1 MTAWVGDGDV
11 ALVTDFYE
19 LTMAQAYVATGA
31 LGEATFDLFVRSLP
45 PTRNFLVA
53 AGLADALGGL
63 EAFRF
68 SPEAVDYL
76 AGLGRFTGDFLD
88 YLRDFRFSGEVW
100 AIPEGEAG
108 FPSEPLLRVT
118 APLPEAQVVETFL
131 LNTIGFQTMIASK
144 AARVGLA
151 CQGRAFVDF
160 SARRDHGADAALK
173 AARASFIGGAAA
185 TSMTLAG
192 LRYGI
197 PVSGTMAHSYVMSYQ
212 HEADAF
218 RDFARL
224 FPADAVLLIDTY
236 DTEQGAGAAA
246 AVANE
251 LAPEGVTIRAVRLD
265 SGDLAAL
272 AHSVRQILDAAGQ
285 PGIGIFASGDLD
297 EWRIADL
304 VAAGAPIDGFG
315 VGTRMGTSEDAPS
328 LGVVYKLVQ
337 DDHGPVMKLS
347 AGKQTL
353 PGRKQAWRADGHDVL
368 GLDTEDVPGARPLLV
383 EVMRD
388 GAAIAGPESLEAART
403 RCANALATLPPRLL
417 GLDGDEEPYEV
428 RLSPGLEALVE
439 QTRAGLGG

>member
-1 MTAWVGDGDV
+1 MTAWVSDGDV

-31 LGEATFDLFVRSLP
+31 FGEATFDLFVRRLP
-45 PTRNFLVA
+45 PTRRFLIA
-53 AGLADALGGL
+53 AGLADALAGL

-68 SPEAVDYL
+68 SAEAVGYL
-76 AGLGRFTGDFLD
+76 AGLRRFTDEHLDYLADFRFTGD
-88 YLRDFRFSGEVW
+88 VW
-100 AIPEGEAG
+100 AIPEGQAV
-108 FPSEPLLRVT
+108 FPTEPLLRVT
-118 APLPEAQVVETFL
+118 APLPEAQLVETFL

-151 CQGRAFVDF
+151 CEGRDFVDF

-173 AARASFIGGAAA
+173 AARASYIGGAAA

-197 PVSGTMAHSYVMSYQ
+197 PVSGTMAHSFVMSYEE
-212 HEADAF
+212 EADAF

-224 FPADAVLLIDTY
+224 FPEDAVLLIDTY
-236 DTEQGAGAAA
+236 DTEDGARTAA

-265 SGDLAAL
+265 SGDLAGL
-272 AHSVRQILDAAGQ
+272 ARSVRRILDQAGQ
-285 PGIGIFASGDLD
+285 PRIGIFASGDLD
-297 EWRIADL
+297 EWRIAEL
-304 VAAGAPIDGFG
+304 LAAGAPIDGFG

-328 LGVVYKLVQ
+328 LGVVYKLVE

-368 GLDTEDVPGARPLLV
+368 ALEGEDVPGARPMLS
-383 EVMRD
+383 EVMRSGEIIVAEPLD
-388 GAAIAGPESLEAART
+388 AART
-403 RCANALATLPPRLL
+403 RCANSLANLPPGLL
-417 GLDGDEEPYEV
+417 GLDGDAEPYEV
-428 RLSPGLEALVE
+428 RRSAGLDALVAR
-439 QTRAGLGG
+439 TRAGLGG